1 MGFPS
6 GHLTRTDVLLPSSG
20 EEHATQCASAGK
32 CAAINFISLVC
43 NTMASRFDSR
53 VYRPSLGL

>member
-6 GHLTRTDVLLPSSG
+6 GYLTRTDVLLPSSG

-32 CAAINFISLVC
+32 CAA
-43 NTMASRFDSR
+43 
-53 VYRPSLGL
+53 VYLSC